1 LWRRDVFVYYFVHV
15 ERPVEAIVH
24 ELTDRPGQLTAWGRV
39 AYEDWDE
46 LRARIHPSF
55 PALTKEVEVVVG
67 QIWHRGEAA
76 TIPIIWKA
84 TGVGALFPV
93 LEADLV
99 IEPIGENLTQI
110 TLRGS
115 YRPPLGAIGRL
126 LDAAL
131 LHRLAEACVK
141 DFLNRLAGAVSAP
154 TGDDSSEAISVSS
167 SS

>member
-1 LWRRDVFVYYFVHV
+1 MFVYYFVHV
-15 ERPVEAIVH
+15 DQPVEVVVGQ
-24 ELTDRPGQLTAWGRV
+24 LTDTPGRLTAWGRV
-39 AYEDWDE
+39 AYEGWDD
-46 LRARIHPSF
+46 LRTRIHPTF
-55 PALTKEVEVVVG
+55 PALAKEVEVVVG
-67 QIWHRGEAA
+67 QVWHRRRAA
-76 TIPIIWKA
+76 TIPIRWKA
-84 TGVGALFPV
+84 TGIDALFPI
-93 LEADLV
+93 LDADLV
-99 IEPIGENLTQI
+99 VEPIGENLTQI

-154 TGDDSSEAISVSS
+154 SGDDSDDALSASS